1 MNEIKDILL
10 ANPMFGLVLTLL
22 CYYIGTLIHKAL
34 GWSFLQPIVIA
45 TIIIIVVL
53 KNAGISF
60 DEYHAQNALLN
71 YMLPVTAVALAIPL
85 FKNFHILKKHSVSL
99 LIGIAAGTVTTM
111 LSVIFLGKLFGAD
124 KILIAS
130 MLPKSAT
137 NPIAIE
143 VSAIIGG
150 IPSLTVAL
158 VVITG
163 IFGATFGPEL
173 LNLFRIKNPIAR
185 GIAIGSM
192 SHAVGT
198 SRAFKEGAAEGA
210 MSSLAMAI
218 SGTLTAILSPLFI
231 LLFM

>member
-1 MNEIKDILL
+1 MSKMLL
-10 ANPMFGLVLTLL
+10 SNPIFGLLLTLV
-22 CYYIGTLIHKAL
+22 CYWIGSLIHRRV
-34 GWSFLQPIVIA
+34 GWSFLQPIVIG
-45 TIIIIVVL
+45 TVMIIVVL
-53 KNAGISF
+53 KNMGITF
-60 DEYHAQNALLN
+60 EEYSAQNQVLN
-71 YMLPVTAVALAIPL
+71 YMLPLTAIVLAVPL
-85 FKNFHILKKHSVSL
+85 FKNFHIMKKYALPLLAGIVS
-99 LIGIAAGTVTTM
+99 GTVVTM
-111 LSVIFLGKLFGAD
+111 GAVVAFSKLLGTD

-158 VVITG
+158 VVIAG
-163 IFGATFGPEL
+163 ISGATFGPEL
-173 LNLFRIKNPIAR
+173 LTLFGVKDPVAR

-198 SRAFKEGAAEGA
+198 SRALKESEIAGA

-218 SGTLTAILSPLFI
+218 AGTLTALLSPVFAYLF
-231 LLFM
+231 L

>member
-1 MNEIKDILL
+1 MSELL
-10 ANPMFGLVLTLL
+10 LSNPLFGLMLTLI
-22 CYYIGTLIHKAL
+22 CYGIGILAHRKT
-34 GWSFLQPIVIA
+34 GWPFLQPIVIG
-45 TIIIIVVL
+45 TILIIIVLNLTGITYDQYVSQNQILNYILPLTAIVL
-53 KNAGISF
+53 AVPLYRHFGIMKRHALPLLAGIVSGT
-60 DEYHAQNALLN
+60 L
-71 YMLPVTAVALAIPL
+71 VTMGSIV
-85 FKNFHILKKHSVSL
+85 V
-99 LIGIAAGTVTTM
+99 
-111 LSVIFLGKLFGAD
+111 LGKLFNAD

-143 VSAIIGG
+143 VSGIIGG
-150 IPSLTVAL
+150 IPSLTVSL

-173 LNLFRIKNPIAR
+173 LNLFGVKNEVAR

-198 SRAFKEGAAEGA
+198 TRAFTESEAEGA

-218 SGTLTAILSPLFI
+218 AGTLTALLAPLFVF
-231 LLFM
+231 LFL

>member
-1 MNEIKDILL
+1 MNNVKDILL
-10 ANPMFGLVLTLL
+10 SNPIFGLLLTLF
-22 CYYIGTLIHKAL
+22 CYYIGTKIHKVL

-45 TIIIIVVL
+45 TIMIIIFL
-53 KNAGISF
+53 KNVGISF
-60 DEYHAQNALLN
+60 EEYHAQNQLLN

-85 FKNFHILKKHSVSL
+85 YKNFHILKRHSFPL
-99 LIGIAAGTVTTM
+99 MMGISAGTITTM
-111 LSVIFLGKLFGAD
+111 LSVVVFGKLFGAD
-124 KILIAS
+124 KVLIAS

-143 VSAIIGG
+143 VSSIIGG

-163 IFGATFGPEL
+163 IFGGTFGPEL
-173 LNLFRIKNPIAR
+173 LNLFRIKSPIAR

-198 SRAFKEGAAEGA
+198 ARAFKEGEIEGA

-218 SGTLTAILSPLFI
+218 SGTLTAILSPLF
-231 LLFM
+231 LFLFL